1 MATEFSALVNVGSIS
16 RGLGANNF
24 NKVDVSEYDDYVTL
38 SGVRKGQNPSAISQ
52 AKDLSRL
59 YDLYWNAKQVQVKTS
74 ISGSS
79 TEFTNETMAY
89 KRLDSSGNYDASG
102 STEPKDRVER
112 ASMAFIQDIA
122 TSINTNFIRIYN
134 GSTSSESNFFG
145 YAANGSFTGATVGTS
160 NSYLFGT
167 EASGILTTRNALI
180 GVLRDELPDDT
191 DNLKMRKE
199 YAEIEGD
206 IHFIG
211 FGLSFSSLSG
221 PGAQPV
227 NEPNLSF
234 TNGTAKVT
242 SVIPGSPTE
251 TVVVEF
257 GNGTNVVEFHT
268 YS

>member
-24 NKVDVSEYDDYVTL
+24 NKVDVSSYDDYVTL
-38 SGVRKGQNPSAISQ
+38 SGVRKGQSPSAISQ

-74 ISGSS
+74 VSGSS

-242 SVIPGSPTE
+242 SVIPGSPAE